1 MSVVPADVPKLQ
13 ALGLDVLIEAR
24 AGSAAGFADAGY
36 AEAGAAVAPTR
47 EEAVRGSGVIVMVG
61 PPSAEE
67 VDSFEEESVLV
78 SFLPPATRVEVVER
92 LRERRMTSFS
102 FDLVPRISRA
112 QLLDALS
119 SQAGVAGYQAA
130 VVAASRLPRLFPMM
144 MTAAG
149 TVPPAR
155 VLVLGAGVAG
165 LQAIAT
171 ARRLGAAVSG
181 YDIRPE
187 AAEEI
192 RSLGATALEL
202 PLVAESGHGGYAAE
216 QADQFLARQQELLAE
231 AVGRADVVITT
242 AAVPGRPAPRL
253 VSAAMVDAMRTGSVI
268 VDLASRSGGTAS

>member
-1 MSVVPADVPKLQ
+1 
-13 ALGLDVLIEAR
+13 
-24 AGSAAGFADAGY
+24 
-36 AEAGAAVAPTR
+36 
-47 EEAVRGSGVIVMVG
+47 MVG

-67 VDSFEEESVLV
+67 VDTFEEESVLV
-78 SFLPPATRVEVVER
+78 SFLPPATQVEVVER
-92 LRERRMTSFS
+92 LRERRMTAFS
-102 FDLVPRISRA
+102 FDLVPRTSRA
-112 QLLDALS
+112 QFLDALS

-171 ARRLGAAVSG
+171 ARRLGRG
-181 YDIRPE
+181 RQRLRHPPE

-202 PLVAESGHGGYAAE
+202 PLVARIG
-216 QADQFLARQQELLAE
+216 ARGIRRGA
-231 AVGRADVVITT
+231 GRSDSS
-242 AAVPGRPAPRL
+242 P
-253 VSAAMVDAMRTGSVI
+253 
-268 VDLASRSGGTAS
+268 ASRICWPTRSNAPTWS